1 MRTCTATYRSVVL
14 QQEADVLRLASAFN
28 ILVRPGLGDAGGFHG
43 GFHLADCRSG
53 GCWTRRA
60 GSCEPPPPNRELN
73 VALRLSGN

>member
-14 QQEADVLRLASAFN
+14 QQEADVLRLAPAFN
-28 ILVRPGLGDAGGFHG
+28 ILVRPGLGDAGGFH
-43 GFHLADCRSG
+43 LADCRSG
-53 GCWTRRA
+53 GCWSRRA